1 MNAEDKDRPV
11 GEDYRGQPRIHISV
25 QQVAVHGKGA
35 ILLTGPS
42 SCGKGELANS
52 LCRFLSLPSRC
63 QISMGDGLRETI
75 EAARQDSATRE
86 MLREQCGISDLV
98 SVFDERLNPADLLVK
113 VKRYLAS
120 GNGSH
125 GRESGVEQMT
135 QLDWLDYCVREG
147 LLIPDEWAD
156 RLIEAR
162 LRNTPDL
169 NAMDPFLR
177 P

>member
-52 LCRFLSLPSRC
+52 LCRFLFLPSRC
-63 QISMGDGLRETI
+63 HISMGDVLRETI

-86 MLREQCGISDLV
+86 MLREG
-98 SVFDERLNPADLLVK
+98 
-113 VKRYLAS
+113 
-120 GNGSH
+120 
-125 GRESGVEQMT
+125 T
-135 QLDWLDYCVREG
+135 VRHQ
-147 LLIPDEWAD
+147 
-156 RLIEAR
+156 
-162 LRNTPDL
+162 
-169 NAMDPFLR
+169 
-177 P
+177 